1 MNFKATVIALRA
13 GQVIP
18 EAFTTYPF
26 LKEAIELLGYSKMAT
41 MKYHVCEIKQAL
53 EDLNKP
59 VREALNL
66 TPGEFITSKAAKA
79 LVKDIY
85 AILGVNR
92 SPKGTDLSEYYNL
105 KITTKRIDGKY
116 HKGFEI
122 ISKRDANC

>member
-59 VREALNL
+59 VVEALNL

-85 AILGVNR
+85 AILGINR
-92 SPKGTDLSEYYNL
+92 SPKGTDLNEYYNIR
-105 KITTKRIDGKY
+105 ITTKRIDGKY

-122 ISKRDANC
+122 ISRREGI